1 MKNILILDDD
11 VTFVETMKAS
21 LDSAKYSVTTA
32 GDGMEGLKKME
43 ELKPDLVL
51 LDIKIPKM
59 DGMEF
64 LKQINEKYGEGK
76 TPVLI
81 TSNLSALEQIGE
93 GVALGIR
100 GYFIK
105 SNESLKSIIGMI
117 DKIAADAE

>member
-51 LDIKIPKM
+51 LDIKMPKM

-76 TPVLI
+76 TPALI

-117 DKIAADAE
+117 DKIFA